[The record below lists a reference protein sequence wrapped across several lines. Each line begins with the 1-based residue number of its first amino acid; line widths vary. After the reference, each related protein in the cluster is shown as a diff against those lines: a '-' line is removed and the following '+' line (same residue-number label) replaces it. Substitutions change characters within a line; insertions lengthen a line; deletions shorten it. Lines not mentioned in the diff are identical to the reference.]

1 MLNFFL
7 SKHFIL
13 ERVTCPRHKC
23 GSTRFSKDKIKVT
36 KKPLTTTTCATQN
49 YSDTLV
55 QLQEVSSTPR
65 TTEQLSK
72 KVQMTTMNNIE
83 ILPMPQTSTTITT
96 NTQKPT
102 TTTTSTTSTVSLK
115 TILWDSVTVSPRT
128 VPHYDINLQIE
139 SESSSISDAF
149 PIDPAFIGRKNR
161 FHLSRPGAKYPLGEK
176 STTYVNF
183 NYEVKF
189 IMLVQ
194 EYQTFHLPLL
204 QLNSAY

>member
-1 MLNFFL
+1 M
-7 SKHFIL
+7 
-13 ERVTCPRHKC
+13 TCPRHKC
-23 GSTRFSKDKIKVT
+23 GSTGFSKDKIKVT

-55 QLQEVSSTPR
+55 HLQEEFSSTSR
-65 TTEQLSK
+65 TTKQSSK
-72 KVQMTTMNNIE
+72 EIQMTTTNKNE
-83 ILPMPQTSTTITT
+83 ILPMPQTSTTVT
-96 NTQKPT
+96 NTEKPT

-139 SESSSISDAF
+139 SESSSISDVF

-161 FHLSRPGAKYPLGEK
+161 FHLSRPGAKYPLGER
-176 STTYVNF
+176 STTYVVF
-183 NYEVKF
+183 NREIKF

>member
-1 MLNFFL
+1 M
-7 SKHFIL
+7 
-13 ERVTCPRHKC
+13 TCPRHKC
-23 GSTRFSKDKIKVT
+23 GSTRFSKDKINVT

-55 QLQEVSSTPR
+55 QLQEEFSSASR
-65 TTEQLSK
+65 TTEKSSK
-72 KVQMTTMNNIE
+72 KVQMTTTNNIE
-83 ILPMPQTSTTITT
+83 ILPMPQTSTTIIT
-96 NTQKPT
+96 NTQKPSI
-102 TTTTSTTSTVSLK
+102 TTTSTTSTVSLK

-176 STTYVNF
+176 STTYVVF
-183 NYEVKF
+183 SHEVKF

>member
-1 MLNFFL
+1 M
-7 SKHFIL
+7 
-13 ERVTCPRHKC
+13 
-23 GSTRFSKDKIKVT
+23 T

-55 QLQEVSSTPR
+55 QLQEEFSSASR
-65 TTEQLSK
+65 TTEKSSK
-72 KVQMTTMNNIE
+72 KVQMTTTNNIE
-83 ILPMPQTSTTITT
+83 ILPMPQTSTTIIT
-96 NTQKPT
+96 NTQKPSI
-102 TTTTSTTSTVSLK
+102 TTTSTTSTVSLK

-176 STTYVNF
+176 STTYVVF
-183 NYEVKF
+183 SHEVKF

>member
-1 MLNFFL
+1 MT
-7 SKHFIL
+7 
-13 ERVTCPRHKC
+13 E
-23 GSTRFSKDKIKVT
+23 
-36 KKPLTTTTCATQN
+36 KPLTTTTCATQN

-115 TILWDSVTVSPRT
+115 TILWDSMTVSPRT

-176 STTYVNF
+176 STTYVVF
-183 NYEVKF
+183 NHEVKF